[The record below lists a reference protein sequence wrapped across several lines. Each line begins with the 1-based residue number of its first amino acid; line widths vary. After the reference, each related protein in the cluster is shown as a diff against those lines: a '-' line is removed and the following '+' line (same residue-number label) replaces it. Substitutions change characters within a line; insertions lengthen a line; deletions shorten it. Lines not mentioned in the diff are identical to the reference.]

1 MDYPVSVP
9 GVGLVGGKFVDE
21 DAAVGQIGSLIPAA
35 WGNAVTDEIV
45 AVIEAAGLTPSEAP
59 PRHFLPSAG
68 GYVRACEIG
77 MGWGMHPM
85 AMVQEELAQGR
96 NQSVQDIRGEIKL
109 LARTIAAA
117 ASNER

>member
-45 AVIEAAGLTPSEAP
+45 AVIEAAGLTPSEADNTQM
-59 PRHFLPSAG
+59 LQ
-68 GYVRACEIG
+68 
-77 MGWGMHPM
+77 
-85 AMVQEELAQGR
+85 AMRELATTAPDATTPTTR
-96 NQSVQDIRGEIKL
+96 FS
-109 LARTIAAA
+109 LALDGGVLIAT
-117 ASNER
+117 EQ

>member
-45 AVIEAAGLTPSEAP
+45 AVIEAAGLTPSEADNTQM
-59 PRHFLPSAG
+59 LQ
-68 GYVRACEIG
+68 
-77 MGWGMHPM
+77 
-85 AMVQEELAQGR
+85 AMRELAATAATAPDATTSTTR
-96 NQSVQDIRGEIKL
+96 FS
-109 LARTIAAA
+109 LALDGGVLIAT
-117 ASNER
+117 EQ

>member
-45 AVIEAAGLTPSEAP
+45 AVIEAAGLTPSEADNTQM
-59 PRHFLPSAG
+59 LQ
-68 GYVRACEIG
+68 
-77 MGWGMHPM
+77 
-85 AMVQEELAQGR
+85 AMRELAATAPDATTPTTR
-96 NQSVQDIRGEIKL
+96 FA
-109 LARTIAAA
+109 LAVDGGVLIAT
-117 ASNER
+117 EQ